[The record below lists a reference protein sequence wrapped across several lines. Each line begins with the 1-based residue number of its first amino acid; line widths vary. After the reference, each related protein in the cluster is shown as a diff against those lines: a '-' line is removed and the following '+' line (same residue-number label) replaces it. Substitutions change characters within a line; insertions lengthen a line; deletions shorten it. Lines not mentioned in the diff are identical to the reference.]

1 MYKLFIRET
10 RVQGT
15 WLYGVRNRCSISN
28 RKVVLLNVGKKR
40 SRRRLGAIFK
50 SIGKVVLKIVEVILA
65 ITTLAEFALLIKN
78 LFDC

>member
-1 MYKLFIRET
+1 MTKIVIHET

-15 WLYGVRNRCSISN
+15 WISGSRNRCSISN
-28 RKVVLLNVGKKR
+28 RKVVLLNDGKKR